1 MREKV
6 AKMTDVRNSQQDVI
20 GEEYASSLAD
30 LTVNSKPL
38 INMLTMLAEENA
50 ATAPVIVKVI
60 EKHLSQVYI
69 HLLSYFNKYFSF
81 HHCLAQGLF
90 VLDDNHLT
98 LNTILLSPYFV
109 VVLNTW
115 SYC

>member
-1 MREKV
+1 MSDE
-6 AKMTDVRNSQQDVI
+6 RNSQQDVI

-60 EKHLSQVYI
+60 EKHLSQVLNSTFK
-69 HLLSYFNKYFSF
+69 LLLINTFLSTIVSHKV
-81 HHCLAQGLF
+81 CLYSMIITF
-90 VLDDNHLT
+90 PP
-98 LNTILLSPYFV
+98 NTNPIFPLLV